1 MEDGMRVIVVGAGL
15 GGVTAAVGL
24 HRQGHQVVLYERGAE
39 LREAGTGVVIMPN
52 GLRALAELGYDTH
65 DIGGARPAPAR
76 TGGLR
81 DWRGRPLL
89 ITDAAQAQRQVGSMV
104 VADRTR
110 LHRALRAPLPAGAVR
125 TATPISRLEA
135 GADAVAVFGDGD
147 RVDEADVVI
156 AADGIGS
163 ELRGRLF
170 PGHPGLRRIGRM
182 DLRGT
187 LPRPAEPDVEELLA
201 GILIDRRTGAM
212 FGLFP
217 LGADGLYWF
226 TDSPLPE
233 TLPEPEQARELMLA
247 LTADWHPA
255 VPALLAAT
263 AADDVYVD
271 PIACLAEP
279 LPTFATGR
287 IALLGDA
294 AHAMTPDLGQGASQA
309 FEDAASLTRHLT
321 EAEPAQAAERLLRY
335 DAQRRPRAN
344 RLMRAAERQSR
355 LTSQTGAAAWMRD
368 TLLRAIPARLA
379 TRQLA
384 AIWHA

>member
-1 MEDGMRVIVVGAGL
+1 MRVIVVGAGL

-39 LREAGTGVVIMPN
+39 LREAGTGVVVMPN
-52 GLRALAELGYDTH
+52 GLRALEELGYDTT
-65 DIGGARPAPAR
+65 DIGGARSTPAR

-89 ITDAAQAQRQVGSMV
+89 ITDAVQAQREVGSMV
-104 VADRTR
+104 VADRTE

-125 TATPISRLEA
+125 TAAPVERLEA
-135 GADAVAVFGDGD
+135 GEDAVAVFSGGE
-147 RVDEADVVI
+147 RVDEADAVI

-163 ELRGRLF
+163 RLRAQLF
-170 PGHPGLRRIGRM
+170 PGHRGLRRIGRM

-217 LGADGLYWF
+217 LGSDGLYWF

-233 TLPEPEQARELMLA
+233 TVPEPERARELMLE
-247 LTADWHPA
+247 LMADWHPA

-279 LPTFATGR
+279 LPTFASGR

-309 FEDAASLTRHLT
+309 FEDAASLTRHLAA
-321 EAEPAQAAERLLRY
+321 AEPAHVAERLLRY

-344 RLMRAAERQSR
+344 RMMRAAERQSR
-355 LTSQTGAAAWMRD
+355 LTSRTGAAAWVRD
-368 TLLRAIPARLA
+368 SLLRAIPARLA

-384 AIWHA
+384 SIWHA

>member
-1 MEDGMRVIVVGAGL
+1 MRVVVVGAGL

-24 HRQGHQVVLYERGAE
+24 HRQGHQVTLYERGAE

-52 GLRALAELGYDTH
+52 GLRALEELGYDMRGRS
-65 DIGGARPAPAR
+65 IPAR
-76 TGGLR
+76 NAGLR

-89 ITDAAQAQRQVGSMV
+89 ITDAVRAQREVGSMI
-104 VADRTR
+104 VADRAE
-110 LHRALRAPLPAGAVR
+110 LHRVLRAPLPAETVR
-125 TATPISRLEA
+125 TATPVERLEPSMEGVA
-135 GADAVAVFGDGD
+135 VFSGGERVGEADAVIV
-147 RVDEADVVI
+147 
-156 AADGIGS
+156 ADGIGS
-163 ELRGRLF
+163 RLRGQLF
-170 PGHPGLRRIGRM
+170 PGHGGSRRIGRM

-187 LPRPAEPDVEELLA
+187 LPRPAGLDVEELLA

-217 LGADGLYWF
+217 IGTDRLYWF
-226 TDSPLPE
+226 TDSVLPDPVPGPAE
-233 TLPEPEQARELMLA
+233 ARERMLA
-247 LTADWHPA
+247 LMADWHPA
-255 VPALLAAT
+255 VPSLLAAT
-263 AADDVYVD
+263 AAGDVHVD

-309 FEDAASLTRHLT
+309 FEDAAAFARHLSGAGP
-321 EAEPAQAAERLLRY
+321 AEVAGRLLRY
-335 DAQRRPRAN
+335 DALRRPRAN

-355 LTSQTGAAAWMRD
+355 LTSRTGAAAWARD

-384 AIWHA
+384 AIWRA

>member
-1 MEDGMRVIVVGAGL
+1 MRVVVVGAGL
-15 GGVTAAVGL
+15 GGVVAAVGL
-24 HRQGHQVVLYERGAE
+24 HRQGHRVTLYERGAE

-52 GLRALAELGYDTH
+52 GLRALEELGYDMRGRST
-65 DIGGARPAPAR
+65 PAR
-76 TGGLR
+76 SAGLR

-89 ITDAAQAQRQVGSMV
+89 ITDAVRAQREVGSMIV
-104 VADRTR
+104 TDRAE
-110 LHRALRAPLPAGAVR
+110 LHRTLRAPLPAGAVR
-125 TATPISRLEA
+125 TATPVERLEPGVDGVA
-135 GADAVAVFGDGD
+135 VFSGGERVAEADAVIV
-147 RVDEADVVI
+147 
-156 AADGIGS
+156 ADGIGS
-163 ELRGRLF
+163 RLRGQLF
-170 PGHPGLRRIGRM
+170 PGHGGLRRIGRM

-187 LPRPAEPDVEELLA
+187 LPRPAGLDVAELLA
-201 GILIDRRTGAM
+201 GILIDRRTGGM

-217 LGADGLYWF
+217 IGADRLYWF
-226 TDSPLPE
+226 TDSV
-233 TLPEPEQARELMLA
+233 LPEPVPGSEEAREQMLA
-247 LTADWHPA
+247 LMADWHPA

-263 AADDVYVD
+263 PVGDVYVD

-279 LPTFATGR
+279 LPAFATGR

-309 FEDAASLTRHLT
+309 FEDAAALARHLSGAGP
-321 EAEPAQAAERLLRY
+321 AEVAERLLRY

-355 LTSQTGAAAWMRD
+355 LTSRTGAAAWARD